1 MALFDNM
8 LDGMK
13 QLDAQA
19 VMAAPA
25 VTMDGEELGPAAK
38 ALIWAQAVEEGYT
51 DPAKVIEDWNL
62 TGDQNLSTC
71 VITTRDALKDDFA
84 DIEANDPG
92 IYKDFEDYWTG
103 FPIRILL
110 PDGHWV
116 IWME

>member
-1 MALFDNM
+1 MALFDSM
-8 LDGMK
+8 LNGMK

-19 VMAAPA
+19 IMAAPA

-51 DPAKVIEDWNL
+51 DPAKVIEEWDL
-62 TGDQNLSTC
+62 TSDKRQSTC
-71 VITTRDALKDDFA
+71 NFATMSELKADFAEITKDD
-84 DIEANDPG
+84 PG
-92 IYKDFEDYWTG
+92 MYKDFEDFWEG

-110 PDGHWV
+110 PDGRWL